1 MPDEEPDRAAGATP
15 ERASDGVPPA
25 PSTGDP
31 VVDDLLA
38 LGFRPGGVSRR
49 GGRFWALPFNR
60 HLRFLVHEYD
70 DRLLLTWSFALG
82 EHLAE
87 RGWQVSISDE
97 SAVELYPSND
107 VVVARD
113 AAAVRAEVTRVLAT
127 LRLDLGAPDL

>member
-1 MPDEEPDRAAGATP
+1 MADDEATDP
-15 ERASDGVPPA
+15 GEFDPGER
-25 PSTGDP
+25 
-31 VVDDLLA
+31 VVDDLLD

-49 GGRFWALPFNR
+49 GGRMWSLGFNR
-60 HLRFLVHEYD
+60 HLRFLLHEYD

-97 SAVELYPSND
+97 SAVELYPTTD

-113 AAAVRAEVTRVLAT
+113 AEAVRAEVTRVLGT
-127 LRLDLGAPDL
+127 LRLDLGDPQL